1 MDKEMLDIV
10 NDLSKKTA
18 TELALQIIEE
28 NNYLKF
34 GEYLNDMQCDDTT
47 NKLSLDDLEYVK
59 KLQQQNKQLQERIE
73 YLERSIVRKKE
84 TIIELEQEQVP
95 YTNEYA
101 DKVDKENK
109 KLNGAIQTY
118 DILLKANVE
127 ENKQLKQKYE
137 NAVADYETT
146 MFEKEQLN
154 SLVNSCQEEIRQL
167 KKQLEDYKKLG
178 FKHLQDKNNNLETQQ
193 KEFIKYLEDE
203 SKEIYRDGGLRQY
216 IFRQILRKYRSITGV
231 SDENNIK

>member
-1 MDKEMLDIV
+1 MKYELPSIELIV
-10 NDLSKKTA
+10 
-18 TELALQIIEE
+18 IEE

-47 NKLSLDDLEYVK
+47 NKLSFDDLEYVK

-73 YLERSIVRKKE
+73 YLERSIVRKEK
-84 TIIELEQEQVP
+84 TITELEQEQVP